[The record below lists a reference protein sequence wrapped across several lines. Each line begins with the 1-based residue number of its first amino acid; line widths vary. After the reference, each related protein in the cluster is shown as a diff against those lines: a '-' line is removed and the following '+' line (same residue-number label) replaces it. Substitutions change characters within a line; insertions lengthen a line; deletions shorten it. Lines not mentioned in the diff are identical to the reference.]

1 MRLWSLHP
9 KYLDTKGLVALWRE
23 ALLAQEVLRGKTRGY
38 RHHPQLERFKT
49 ARNPL
54 STISAY
60 LSAVQSEAG
69 RRGFKFN
76 ALKIGVKRFRGQLPV
91 TEGQL
96 LYELSHLRKKL
107 ALRDKDLYMQLK
119 SIECPDTHPLFE
131 KIPGSVA
138 KWERTVSGGVKI
150 GS

>member
-38 RHHPQLERFKT
+38 RQHPQLERFKT

-54 STISAY
+54 SAISAY
-60 LSAVQSEAG
+60 LSAVHTEAG
-69 RRGFKFN
+69 RRGFKFD
-76 ALKIGVKRFRGQLPV
+76 ALKIGARRFRGQLPV

-107 ALRDKDLYMQLK
+107 ALRDRDLYMQLK
-119 SIECPDTHPLFE
+119 SIECPDAHPLFE
-131 KIPGSVA
+131 KVPGSVE
-138 KWERTVSGGVKI
+138 KWERTGTGGGKI
-150 GS
+150 GP

>member
-23 ALLAQEVLRGKTRGY
+23 ALLAQEVLRGKTKGY
-38 RHHPQLERFKT
+38 RHHPQLERFKK

-54 STISAY
+54 STISTY
-60 LSAVQSEAG
+60 LSAVYEEAG

-76 ALKIGVKRFRGQLPV
+76 ALKIGSKRFRGRLPV

-96 LYELSHLRKKL
+96 QYEFSHLRKKL
-107 ALRDKDLYMQLK
+107 ALRDKDLYIQLET
-119 SIECPDTHPLFE
+119 IECPDAHPLFE
-131 KIPGSVA
+131 KVPGSVE
-138 KWERTVSGGVKI
+138 KWERAETGGGKFEP
-150 GS
+150 

>member
-23 ALLAQEVLRGKTRGY
+23 ALLAQEVLRGNTKGY
-38 RHHPQLERFKT
+38 RHHPQLERFKAT
-49 ARNPL
+49 KNPL

-60 LSAVQSEAG
+60 LSAIHKEAT

-76 ALKIGVKRFRGQLPV
+76 ALKIGSGRVVKHLPV

-96 LYELSHLRKKL
+96 MYELSHLRKKL
-107 ALRDKDLYMQLK
+107 ALRDSNSCIRLK
-119 SIECPDTHPLFE
+119 SIECPDAHPLFE
-131 KIPGSVA
+131 KVTGSVE
-138 KWERTVSGGVKI
+138 KWERADPV
-150 GS
+150 